1 MVAGGEMPLLKLH
14 HCRYSRL
21 RAGIPRETLQFS
33 LQVPTPSIWMKRL
46 LPILFMLTPVPAVV
60 FSASPAWGQAP
71 AGVTPAAAQSSPAS
85 NPPANASSSAPAS
98 PQGPDIPMD
107 QENARKAKDLLN
119 QAIQALGGQ
128 AYLNIHDREM
138 QGRGYNFYHGRATST
153 GVLFWSFFEF
163 PDKQRDEL
171 SKERDIAEVYVGNR
185 GYEITYKGV
194 HPMDEKDLTPYL
206 RRRRFSLDNLLRT
219 WINDPK
225 VALFYEGNAIAA
237 EKPALKVTLINDKDE
252 AVSLYV
258 DADTH
263 LPLKKTFRWR
273 DPVDKQP
280 NLEEEIYDNYRP
292 VQGIMT
298 PFSLTRYFNEDMA
311 GQRFLSGATYNQNLD
326 QTMFD
331 PHSGYDPN
339 KVPNKRSSKH

>member
-1 MVAGGEMPLLKLH
+1 
-14 HCRYSRL
+14 
-21 RAGIPRETLQFS
+21 
-33 LQVPTPSIWMKRL
+33 MKRL
-46 LPILFMLTPVPAVV
+46 LSILFRAIPSLAITFSAIV
-60 FSASPAWGQAP
+60 FSAIACPAIVWGQTP
-71 AGVTPAAAQSSPAS
+71 AGQTPSAS
-85 NPPANASSSAPAS
+85 QSSAPSNTPSAAPAS
-98 PQGPDIPMD
+98 TQGPDIPTD

-138 QGRGYNFYHGRATST
+138 QGRGYNFYHGRPTST
-153 GVLFWSFFEF
+153 GVVFWSFFEF

-171 SKERDIAEVYVGNR
+171 SKERDVAEVYVGNR

>member
-1 MVAGGEMPLLKLH
+1 
-14 HCRYSRL
+14 
-21 RAGIPRETLQFS
+21 
-33 LQVPTPSIWMKRL
+33 MKRL
-46 LPILFMLTPVPAVV
+46 LILFLAIPSLAIAFPTIVFSAVV
-60 FSASPAWGQAP
+60 FSQTPAWGQSPAEAP
-71 AGVTPAAAQSSPAS
+71 SATQSSPPS
-85 NPPANASSSAPAS
+85 NAPSAAPAS
-98 PQGPDIPMD
+98 TQSPNIPMD
-107 QENARKAKDLLN
+107 LENARKAKDLLN

-128 AYLNIHDREM
+128 AYLTIHDKEM
-138 QGRGYNFYHGRATST
+138 QGRGYNFYHGRPTST

-163 PDKQRDEL
+163 PDKERDEL
-171 SKERDIAEVYVGNR
+171 SKERDVAEVYVGNR

>member
-1 MVAGGEMPLLKLH
+1 
-14 HCRYSRL
+14 
-21 RAGIPRETLQFS
+21 
-33 LQVPTPSIWMKRL
+33 MKQL
-46 LPILFMLTPVPAVV
+46 LPILFLAIPVSAIPVLAIA
-60 FSASPAWGQAP
+60 FLAIASPAMRAWGQAP
-71 AGVTPAAAQSSPAS
+71 GGGTPSAS
-85 NPPANASSSAPAS
+85 QSAPAS
-98 PQGPDIPMD
+98 STSTAQGPDIPMD

-128 AYLNIHDREM
+128 AYLNVHDKEM
-138 QGRGYNFYHGRATST
+138 QGRGYSFYHGRPTST

-171 SKERDIAEVYVGNR
+171 SKERDVAEVYVGSR

-206 RRRRFSLDNLLRT
+206 RRRKFSLDNLLRT

-225 VALFYEGNAIAA
+225 VALFYEGSAIAA
-237 EKPALKVTLINDKDE
+237 EKPALKVTLINEKDE
-252 AVSLYV
+252 AVTLYF

-263 LPLKKTFRWR
+263 LPLKKTFNWR
-273 DPVDKQP
+273 DPVDKQK

-292 VQGIMT
+292 VQGVMT
-298 PFSLTRYFNEDMA
+298 PFSLTRYFNGDMA
-311 GQRFLSGATYNQNLD
+311 GQRFLSGASYNQNLD
-326 QTMFD
+326 QAMFD

-339 KVPNKRSSKH
+339 KVPNKSPNKPSSKH

>member
-1 MVAGGEMPLLKLH
+1 
-14 HCRYSRL
+14 
-21 RAGIPRETLQFS
+21 
-33 LQVPTPSIWMKRL
+33 MKRL
-46 LPILFMLTPVPAVV
+46 LILLLAIPSLAIVLSMIVSPVI

-71 AGVTPAAAQSSPAS
+71 TGGAPSATQSSPSS
-85 NPPANASSSAPAS
+85 NTPSAAPAS
-98 PQGPDIPMD
+98 AQGPDVPMD
-107 QENARKAKDLLN
+107 QENARQAKDLLN

-128 AYLNIHDREM
+128 AYLSIHDKEM
-138 QGRGYNFYHGRATST
+138 QGRGYNFYHGRPTST
-153 GVLFWSFFEF
+153 GVVFWSFFEF

-171 SKERDIAEVYVGNR
+171 SKERDVAEVYVGNR

-194 HPMDEKDLTPYL
+194 HLMDEKDLTPYL

-237 EKPALKVTLINDKDE
+237 EKPALKVTLINGQNE

-292 VQGIMT
+292 VQAIMT
-298 PFSLTRYFNEDMA
+298 PFSLTRYFNGDMA
-311 GQRFLSGATYNQNLD
+311 GQRFLSGASYNQNLD
-326 QTMFD
+326 QAMFD

-339 KVPNKRSSKH
+339 KVPNKPSSKH

>member
-1 MVAGGEMPLLKLH
+1 
-14 HCRYSRL
+14 
-21 RAGIPRETLQFS
+21 
-33 LQVPTPSIWMKRL
+33 MKRL
-46 LPILFMLTPVPAVV
+46 LLILFPAITSLAIACPAVIL
-60 FSASPAWGQAP
+60 SAMPAWGQAP
-71 AGVTPAAAQSSPAS
+71 AGAAPSATQSGPPS
-85 NPPANASSSAPAS
+85 NAPSVAPAS
-98 PQGPDIPMD
+98 TQGPDIPMD

-128 AYLNIHDREM
+128 AYLNIHDKEM
-138 QGRGYNFYHGRATST
+138 QGRGYSFYHGRPTST

-171 SKERDIAEVYVGNR
+171 SKERDVAEVYVGNK

-206 RRRRFSLDNLLRT
+206 RRRRFSLDNLLRS
-219 WINDPK
+219 WINDSK

-237 EKPALKVTLINDKDE
+237 EKPALKVTLINGQDE
-252 AVSLYV
+252 AVSLFV

-298 PFSLTRYFNEDMA
+298 PYSLTRYFNGDMA
-311 GQRFLSGATYNQNLD
+311 GQRFLSGASYNQNLD
-326 QTMFD
+326 QAMFD

-339 KVPNKRSSKH
+339 KVPNKPSSKH

>member
-1 MVAGGEMPLLKLH
+1 
-14 HCRYSRL
+14 
-21 RAGIPRETLQFS
+21 
-33 LQVPTPSIWMKRL
+33 MKRL
-46 LPILFMLTPVPAVV
+46 LPILFPAIPSVTIAFPTIVLSMIV
-60 FSASPAWGQAP
+60 FSATAFPAMLAWRQAP
-71 AGVTPAAAQSSPAS
+71 AGATSSATQSSPPS
-85 NPPANASSSAPAS
+85 NAPSAAPAS
-98 PQGPDIPMD
+98 AQGPDIPMD

-128 AYLNIHDREM
+128 AYLNIRDREM
-138 QGRGYNFYHGRATST
+138 QGRGYNFYHGRPTST

-171 SKERDIAEVYVGNR
+171 SKERDVAEVYVGNR

-194 HPMDEKDLTPYL
+194 HLMDEKDLTPYL
-206 RRRRFSLDNLLRT
+206 RRRKFSLDNLLRS

-237 EKPALKVTLINDKDE
+237 EKPALKVTLINGANE
-252 AVSLYV
+252 AVSLFL
-258 DADTH
+258 DADTL

-273 DPVDKQP
+273 DPVDRQP

-298 PFSLTRYFNEDMA
+298 PFSLTRYFNGDMA
-311 GQRFLSGATYNQNLD
+311 GQRFLSGASYNQNLD
-326 QTMFD
+326 QAMFD

-339 KVPNKRSSKH
+339 KVPNKPSSKH